1 MNSSKRCVVRNEY
14 QQRRGSM
21 ELQQLRYFRE
31 VAEREHV
38 TRAAE
43 NLFVSQSAISRG
55 VTQLEEELGVPLFY
69 RQGRAVVLS
78 PYGRSFLEHV
88 TRALS
93 ILESGKQL
101 LSEQTGKESGTVS
114 LGFLHS
120 LGIEMV
126 PGLIKEYRRKHP
138 RIQFTL
144 LVQRSGEMLMKE
156 LVAGTIDLCLSVPGM
171 FGQNDVR
178 WSHLLDEELLIAL
191 PQTHRLAA
199 RRTLNMRELSSE
211 PFLALSPE
219 HTLRIIFDKVCA
231 DSSFLPKIAFE
242 GMDIATLRGLIG
254 AGLGIGL
261 FPPAPTRLAGVVEI
275 KLSPARPI
283 RPLGI
288 GWVDQRFLP
297 ASAIEFRK
305 FVVSKFHGEE

>member
-1 MNSSKRCVVRNEY
+1 
-14 QQRRGSM
+14 M

-31 VAEREHV
+31 VAAREHV

-93 ILESGKQL
+93 ILESGKRL

-120 LGIEMV
+120 LGIEMI

-156 LVAGTIDLCLSVPGM
+156 LVAGSIDLCLSVPGM

-191 PQTHRLAA
+191 PQTHRLVA

-231 DSSFLPKIAFE
+231 DASFLPKIAFE

-261 FPPAPTRLAGVVEI
+261 FPPAPARLAGVVEI

-288 GWVDQRFLP
+288 GWVDHRYLP

-305 FVVSKFHGEE
+305 FVVSKFHGE

>member
-1 MNSSKRCVVRNEY
+1 
-14 QQRRGSM
+14 M
-21 ELQQLRYFRE
+21 ELQQLKYFRE
-31 VAEREHV
+31 VAERQHV

-43 NLFVSQSAISRG
+43 KLFVSESAISRA

-78 PYGRSFLEHV
+78 PYGRLFLENV
-88 TRALS
+88 TRALGV
-93 ILESGKQL
+93 LESGKQL
-101 LSEQTGKESGTVS
+101 LREQTEQESGTVS

-144 LVQRSGEMLMKE
+144 LVQRSGEMLMEE
-156 LVAGTIDLCLSVPGM
+156 LAGGGIDLCLSVPGM
-171 FGQNDVR
+171 FGQSDVR
-178 WSHLLDEELLIAL
+178 WNHLLDEELLIAM
-191 PQTHRLAA
+191 PRTHRLAA
-199 RRTLNMRELSSE
+199 RRTLSLKELSSE

-219 HTLRIIFDKVCA
+219 HTLRIIFDRLCA
-231 DSSFLPKIAFE
+231 DASFVPKIAFE
-242 GMDIATLRGLIG
+242 GMDIATLRGLIA

-261 FPPAPTRLAGVVEI
+261 LPPAPSRFAGVVEV

-288 GWVDQRFLP
+288 GWIADRYLP

-305 FVVSKFHGEE
+305 FVVSKFHGE

>member
-1 MNSSKRCVVRNEY
+1 MNSSKRCVARNEY

-93 ILESGKQL
+93 ILASGKRL

-120 LGIEMV
+120 LGLEMV

-138 RIQFTL
+138 GIQFTL

-156 LVAGTIDLCLSVPGM
+156 LVAGSIDLCLSVPGM
-171 FGQNDVR
+171 FGQSDVR
-178 WSHLLDEELLIAL
+178 WNHLLDEELLIAL

-231 DSSFLPKIAFE
+231 DASFLPKIAFE

-261 FPPAPTRLAGVVEI
+261 FPPAPARLAGVVEI

-283 RPLGI
+283 RSLGI
-288 GWVDQRFLP
+288 GWVDHRYLP

-305 FVVSKFHGEE
+305 FVVSKFHGE

>member
-1 MNSSKRCVVRNEY
+1 MNSSKRCIVRNEY

-93 ILESGKQL
+93 ILESGKRL

-120 LGIEMV
+120 LGIEIV

-156 LVAGTIDLCLSVPGM
+156 LVAGSIDLCLSVPGM
-171 FGQNDVR
+171 FGQSDVR

-191 PQTHRLAA
+191 PQTHRLAV

-211 PFLALSPE
+211 PFLALTPE

-231 DSSFLPKIAFE
+231 DASFLPKIAFE
-242 GMDIATLRGLIG
+242 GMDIATLRGLI
-254 AGLGIGL
+254 AVGLGIGL
-261 FPPAPTRLAGVVEI
+261 LPPAPLRVAGLVEI
-275 KLSPARPI
+275 KLSQARPV
-283 RPLGI
+283 RPLAI
-288 GWVDQRFLP
+288 GWVEDRYLP
-297 ASAIEFRK
+297 PCAVEFRK
-305 FVVSKFHGEE
+305 F

>member
-1 MNSSKRCVVRNEY
+1 
-14 QQRRGSM
+14 M

-31 VAEREHV
+31 VAERQHV

-43 NLFVSQSAISRG
+43 KLFVSESAVSRA

-78 PYGRSFLEHV
+78 PYGRLFLENV
-88 TRALS
+88 TRALGV
-93 ILESGKQL
+93 LESGKQL
-101 LSEQTGKESGTVS
+101 LREQTEQESGTVS

-144 LVQRSGEMLMKE
+144 LVQRSGEMLMEE
-156 LVAGTIDLCLSVPGM
+156 LAGGGIDLCLSVPGM
-171 FGQNDVR
+171 FGQSDVR
-178 WSHLLDEELLIAL
+178 WNHLLDEELLIAM
-191 PQTHRLAA
+191 PRTHRLAA
-199 RRTLNMRELSSE
+199 RRTLSLKELSSE

-219 HTLRIIFDKVCA
+219 HTLRIIFDRLCA
-231 DSSFLPKIAFE
+231 DASFVPKIAFE
-242 GMDIATLRGLIG
+242 GMDIATLRGLIA

-261 FPPAPTRLAGVVEI
+261 LPPAPSRFAGVVEV

-288 GWVDQRFLP
+288 GWVADRYLP

-305 FVVSKFHGEE
+305 FVVSKFHGE

>member
-1 MNSSKRCVVRNEY
+1 MDSSKRCVARNKY

-21 ELQQLRYFRE
+21 ELQQLRHFRE
-31 VAEREHV
+31 AAAPEHV
-38 TRAAE
+38 IRAAQI
-43 NLFVSQSAISRG
+43 LFVSQSAISRA

-78 PYGRSFLEHV
+78 PYGRLFLEHV

-93 ILESGKQL
+93 ILESGKRL

-156 LVAGTIDLCLSVPGM
+156 LVAGSIDLCLSVPGM

-219 HTLRIIFDKVCA
+219 HTLRIIFDKVCTDA
-231 DSSFLPKIAFE
+231 SFLPKIAFE

-288 GWVDQRFLP
+288 GWVDHRYLS

-305 FVVSKFHGEE
+305 FVVSKFHGE